1 MAVPQDAWSS
11 HIWTEQTLMRMIG
24 SNQQQVEI
32 RTNERMPQSFMV
44 PQSLLRHYCSQLQ
57 PDLALPGQPF
67 VLETS
72 RPVLTL
78 FFGWLYTGKVDSSDW
93 HNLTELYFLG
103 HAAGSVALKRSTITQ
118 LQKACR
124 NDQSNRTELF
134 HYGHISVIEEMVGA
148 SSPLSR
154 YVEDTYFNHWSP
166 EADCDGV
173 NDDPSNYPKSSL
185 FFKRLFQRS
194 FKEQKEAES
203 CSCCHDHCKYH
214 GHESDAERLAT
225 CGLSSCPRPPAA
237 DIKPEAVVQKARK
250 NKAAARTS
258 LPGALTPDI
267 DDFSSHETRT
277 TTSRSA
283 TPKGKAA
290 AGDTWLTVQSRAPPQ
305 YPAEYHGLLTSL
317 PQVQSIK
324 PLNWLEI
331 GVEAEGVDQLPE
343 PDRIIAAAMSWN
355 AEDYA
360 QTKCTFFNQ
369 YDATITNRQ
378 HWLNTLKFG
387 GSKPKEKAERLL
399 AMWESLGWLRS
410 SEVVTND
417 RVQHPTFSITSASE
431 PRSVA
436 DLTTMRPRLSF
447 TGKWSEE
454 ERDAVATI
462 MKSINT
468 DESCARLNSIQRA
481 GICNKRLESEY
492 GYHRTDRA
500 VEHQWYKIQQ
510 ELAGATTVE
519 AQDQAV
525 LDKEQDLLEDTCKKP
540 GSWPSQEQQAL
551 LEIMNALEKTHKDT
565 TLIRRAEM
573 CKPLLKSRCGTER
586 TLAAI
591 SAQYHRLR
599 SRREAVPSNNSTN
612 AAVNDPAIDGVLP
625 IILKTPLTTVG
636 DGRNESAGSNDASRT
651 ASQFR
656 WSDREDKAMLKVFK
670 EIEEDSSLSILNE
683 REKAKVCSAR
693 LLSKY
698 NITRTPESIRGRCER
713 LSSTSAL
720 KRKGDDDFDDHEPLM
735 SRQKR
740 RQTGSR
746 FVAELFDAGED

>member
-1 MAVPQDAWSS
+1 MAVPHDAWSS
-11 HIWTEQTLMRMIG
+11 HIWTEQTLI
-24 SNQQQVEI
+24 
-32 RTNERMPQSFMV
+32 
-44 PQSLLRHYCSQLQ
+44 
-57 PDLALPGQPF
+57 
-67 VLETS
+67 
-72 RPVLTL
+72 
-78 FFGWLYTGKVDSSDW
+78 WLYTGKIDSNDW

-103 HAAGSVALKRSTITQ
+103 DAAGSVALKRSAITQ
-118 LQKACR
+118 LQRACR

-166 EADCDGV
+166 EADDGDGV

-194 FKEQKEAES
+194 FKEQKEAEN

-225 CGLSSCPRPPAA
+225 CELSSCPVASTTVV
-237 DIKPEAVVQKARK
+237 KPEAVVPKARK
-250 NKAAARTS
+250 NKAAVRAS
-258 LPGALTPDI
+258 LDNVLASDI
-267 DDFSSHETRT
+267 DNLSSHETRT
-277 TTSRSA
+277 TTSRSG

-290 AGDTWLTVQSRAPPQ
+290 AGDTWLTVQNRAPAH

-324 PLNWLEI
+324 PSNWLEI

-369 YDATITNRQ
+369 YDATITNRH

-387 GSKPKEKAERLL
+387 GSKSKEKAERLL
-399 AMWESLGWLRS
+399 AMWESLGWLKS
-410 SEVVTND
+410 SEVVTNNK
-417 RVQHPTFSITSASE
+417 VQHPTSPMPSASE
-431 PRSVA
+431 PRSMSC
-436 DLTTMRPRLSF
+436 LTTMRPQLSF
-447 TGKWSEE
+447 AGKWSEE
-454 ERDAVATI
+454 EKDAVATI
-462 MKSINT
+462 MRSIDTN
-468 DESCARLNSIQRA
+468 ESCARLNNIQRA
-481 GICNKRLESEY
+481 GICRKRLESEY
-492 GYHRTDRA
+492 GYQRTDRA
-500 VEHQWYKIQQ
+500 VELQWYKIQQ
-510 ELAGATTVE
+510 ELAGVTTVE
-519 AQDQAV
+519 AQDQAIP
-525 LDKEQDLLEDTCKKP
+525 DKEQDLLEDTCKKP

-551 LEIMNALEKTHKDT
+551 LEIMNALEKTYKDT
-565 TLIRRAEM
+565 TLKQRAEM

-591 SAQYHRLR
+591 TAQYHRLR
-599 SRREAVPSNNSTN
+599 SRKETVPSNNSTN
-612 AAVNDPAIDGVLP
+612 AAVNDSAIDGVLP

-656 WSDREDKAMLKVFK
+656 WSDHEDKAMLKVFR

-693 LLSKY
+693 LLSKH

-713 LSSTSAL
+713 LGSTSTL
-720 KRKGDDDFDDHEPLM
+720 KRKGDEDLVPMTSHK
-735 SRQKR
+735 KR
-740 RQTGSR
+740 RQTDTR
-746 FVAELFDAGED
+746 FVAELFDAGEE

>member
-11 HIWTEQTLMRMIG
+11 HIWTEQTLMRLIG
-24 SNQQQVEI
+24 SDQQQVEI

-44 PQSLLRHYCSQLQ
+44 PHSLLRHYCSQLQ
-57 PDLALPGQPF
+57 PDLTLPGQPF

-78 FFGWLYTGKVDSSDW
+78 FFGWLYTGKIDSSDW

-103 HAAGSVALKRSTITQ
+103 NAAGSVALERSAIMQ

-124 NDQSNRTELF
+124 NDHSNRTELF

-194 FKEQKEAES
+194 FKEQKEAEN

-214 GHESDAERLAT
+214 GHESEAERLAT
-225 CGLSSCPRPPAA
+225 CGLSSCAVPPTA
-237 DIKPEAVVQKARK
+237 DIKPEAVVHKARK
-250 NKAAARTS
+250 NKAAVRTS
-258 LPGALTPDI
+258 LTDVLASDV
-267 DDFSSHETRT
+267 DDSSSYETRT
-277 TTSRSA
+277 TTSRSG

-290 AGDTWLTVQSRAPPQ
+290 AGDTWLTVQSRAPAH

-324 PLNWLEI
+324 PSNWLEI
-331 GVEAEGVDQLPE
+331 GVQAEGVDQLPE

-369 YDATITNRQ
+369 
-378 HWLNTLKFG
+378 FG

-399 AMWESLGWLRS
+399 AMWESLGWLKS

-417 RVQHPTFSITSASE
+417 KVQHPTSLVTSASE
-431 PRSVA
+431 PRRVA

-447 TGKWSEE
+447 AGKWSEE
-454 ERDAVATI
+454 ERDAVATS
-462 MKSINT
+462 MRSINT
-468 DESCARLNSIQRA
+468 DESCARSNSIQRA

-500 VEHQWYKIQQ
+500 VEYQWYKIQQ
-510 ELAGATTVE
+510 ELADATTVE

-525 LDKEQDLLEDTCKKP
+525 PDEEEDLFKDTCKKP
-540 GSWPSQEQQAL
+540 GSWPSEEQEAL
-551 LEIMNALEKTHKDT
+551 LQIMDALEKAHKDT
-565 TLIRRAEM
+565 TLKQRAET
-573 CKPLLKSRCGTER
+573 CKPLLQSRFGTER
-586 TLAAI
+586 SLAAI
-591 SAQYHRLR
+591 TARYHRLR
-599 SRREAVPSNNSTN
+599 SRKEAVQSNNSTN
-612 AAVNDPAIDGVLP
+612 AAVNDFAIDGGLP
-625 IILKTPLTTVG
+625 LILKTPLTTVG
-636 DGRNESAGSNDASRT
+636 EGRNENADSNDASRT
-651 ASQFR
+651 VSQFR
-656 WSDREDKAMLKVFK
+656 WSDREDKAMLKVLK
-670 EIEEDSSLSILNE
+670 EIEDDSSLSILNE
-683 REKAKVCSAR
+683 REKIKVCSAR
-693 LLSKY
+693 LFSKH

-713 LSSTSAL
+713 LGPTSAL
-720 KRKGDDDFDDHEPLM
+720 KRKGGDDDLTPMTDYKKP
-735 SRQKR
+735 RQ
-740 RQTGSR
+740 GESR

>member
-1 MAVPQDAWSS
+1 MAAPQDAWSS
-11 HIWTEQTLMRMIG
+11 HIWTEQTLI
-24 SNQQQVEI
+24 
-32 RTNERMPQSFMV
+32 
-44 PQSLLRHYCSQLQ
+44 
-57 PDLALPGQPF
+57 
-67 VLETS
+67 
-72 RPVLTL
+72 
-78 FFGWLYTGKVDSSDW
+78 WLYTGKVDSSDW
-93 HNLTELYFLG
+93 FNLTELYFVG
-103 HAAGSVALKRSTITQ
+103 DAAGSVALKRSAITQ

-124 NDQSNRTELF
+124 DDQSNRTKLF

-173 NDDPSNYPKSSL
+173 NDDPSNHPKSSL

-194 FKEQKEAES
+194 FKEQKEAEN

-214 GHESDAERLAT
+214 GHESEAERLAT
-225 CGLSSCPRPPAA
+225 CGRSSCPVPPTT
-237 DIKPEAVVQKARK
+237 DIKPEAVVHKARK
-250 NKAAARTS
+250 NKAAVRTS
-258 LPGALTPDI
+258 LTDVPAPDI
-267 DDFSSHETRT
+267 HGSSSHETRT

-290 AGDTWLTVQSRAPPQ
+290 AGDTWLTVHSHAPVPQ
-305 YPAEYHGLLTSL
+305 HYPAEYHGLLTSL

-324 PLNWLEI
+324 PSNWLEI
-331 GVEAEGVDQLPE
+331 GVQAEGVDQLPE

-369 YDATITNRQ
+369 YDAAITNRH

-399 AMWESLGWLRS
+399 AMWESLGWLKS

-417 RVQHPTFSITSASE
+417 RVQHPTFPITSASE

-481 GICNKRLESEY
+481 GICNKRLKSEY
-492 GYHRTDRA
+492 RYHRTDRA
-500 VEHQWYKIQQ
+500 VEQQWYKIQQ

-525 LDKEQDLLEDTCKKP
+525 PDKEQDLLEDTCKKP

-573 CKPLLKSRCGTER
+573 CKSLLKSRCGTER

-599 SRREAVPSNNSTN
+599 SRKEAVPSNNSTN
-612 AAVNDPAIDGVLP
+612 AAVNDSAIDGVLP

-656 WSDREDKAMLKVFK
+656 WSDHEDKAMLKVFK

-693 LLSKY
+693 LLSKH